1 VGGLKRG
8 AVAVSC
14 LALGG
19 VLIAAMV
26 ALVGCTSSSGS
37 ASPKVAPYFAGTTLD
52 GKLVSLSDYQ
62 GKPLVL
68 VFMASWCGPCR
79 EEAPE
84 IELFYRDGHDAAAVL
99 AVAVQD
105 SQDDLRA
112 LMADSEWT
120 FPVMYDGTDAADT
133 YGVTAIPTTVV
144 IDAEGRIVKRM
155 VGGTTAAKLSLV
167 IDGITR

>member
-1 VGGLKRG
+1 VGGLKRC

-26 ALVGCTSSSGS
+26 ALAGCTSSSGS
-37 ASPKVAPYFAGTTLD
+37 ASQEVAPYFSGTTLD
-52 GKLVSLSDYQ
+52 GEPVSLSDYQ
-62 GKPLVL
+62 GGPLVL
-68 VFMASWCGPCR
+68 VFMASWCGPCL

-84 IELFYRDGHDAAAVL
+84 IDRFYRDDQDRVAVL

-105 SQDDLRA
+105 SQDDLRT
-112 LMADSEWT
+112 LMADNDWT
-120 FPVMYDGTDAADT
+120 FPVLYDGTSAADA

-144 IDAEGRIVKRM
+144 IDSEGRIAKRI